1 MTNKSFSL
9 LDRLHSLRYAW
20 NGLKRFFK
28 QEHNAWI
35 HLVATIIVAFMT
47 LYFNVRGAEL
57 LAIVVVVGMVWVSE
71 AFNTVIERIIDHI
84 SPTRHPRVE
93 YIKDLSASAVMLSS
107 LTAVLIGVI
116 VFLPKIF

>member
-1 MTNKSFSL
+1 MTNKSFSYR
-9 LDRLHSLRYAW
+9 DRLQSIRYAL
-20 NGLKRFFK
+20 NGLKRFFQ

-35 HLVATIIVAFMT
+35 HLAATIIVAFMT

-84 SPTRHPRVE
+84 SPARHPRVE

-107 LTAVLIGVI
+107 LTAIMIGII